1 MDWPALWT
9 ALLIIPLALLWAGC
23 LADVI
28 FRSGSSGWT
37 KALWAVVILVL
48 PVIGPL
54 VYLIVRTPPPDQDL
68 ATATLTR
75 GWAGHLPQPR
85 AVQAEPPSLSDELT
99 RLTDMKVNGHL
110 SAEEFQTAKARL
122 LAAGPA

>member
-28 FRSGSSGWT
+28 FRSRSSGWV
-37 KALWAVVILVL
+37 KAAWAVGILVL
-48 PVIGPL
+48 PVVGALI
-54 VYLIVRTPPPDQDL
+54 YLIVRTPPPDQDL

-75 GWAGHLPQPR
+75 GWAGPLPQPP
-85 AVQAEPPSLSDELT
+85 AVDAEPPSLSTELT
-99 RLTDMKVNGHL
+99 RLTDMRVNGHL
-110 SAEEFQTAKARL
+110 SPDDFTTAKARL
-122 LAAGPA
+122 LASGPA